1 MPLIRKRLGTAERCV
16 PADKRLTKASFLQD
30 VTFSADHR
38 VVEGVE
44 LARLVETWKRII
56 EEPSRLLS

>member
-1 MPLIRKRLGTAERCV
+1 MIEDQSETDTPCLA
-16 PADKRLTKASFLQD
+16 FNQD

-56 EEPSRLLS
+56 EQPSRLLSS

>member
-1 MPLIRKRLGTAERCV
+1 V
-16 PADKRLTKASFLQD
+16 S
-30 VTFSADHR
+30 FSADHR

-56 EEPSRLLS
+56 EDPTRLLA

>member
-1 MPLIRKRLGTAERCV
+1 RRGLTARSLI
-16 PADKRLTKASFLQD
+16 SQD

-44 LARLVETWKRII
+44 LARLVESWKRIV
-56 EEPSRLLS
+56 ENPARLAA